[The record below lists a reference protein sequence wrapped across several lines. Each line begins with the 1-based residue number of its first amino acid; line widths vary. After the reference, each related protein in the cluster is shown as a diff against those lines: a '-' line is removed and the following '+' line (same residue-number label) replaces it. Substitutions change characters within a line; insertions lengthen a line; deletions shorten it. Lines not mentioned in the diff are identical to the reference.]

1 MILRRFPQS
10 LKDQNWTAIA
20 IELLVVVV
28 GVFIGLQAS
37 NWNGELRDH
46 QREHA
51 YLLRI
56 SAELDESIASIE
68 QSIDLTRQRMAMNQL
83 ALDSA
88 LDPALVRADPG
99 RFIQSIKQ
107 GGYTYAPN
115 VHSYTFEEIKS
126 NGELGIFS
134 DPRLP
139 LDLMAFYADMQS
151 RTQWNELHALFQSE
165 YVKRSVGILSP
176 GQMALEPD
184 ASGSIRSDDIDGV
197 MATYHRMLTRTE
209 FLEWVP
215 ETLQNR
221 RTDLQYGR
229 DILKS
234 AQDLRDR
241 VRAQAGQ
248 TPLAR
253 TPATATPHTDESK

>member
-1 MILRRFPQS
+1 MILRRLSQS
-10 LKDQNWTAIA
+10 LKEQNWTAIWV
-20 IELLVVVV
+20 EFVLVVA
-28 GVFIGLQAS
+28 GVFLGIQVA
-37 NWNGELRDH
+37 NWNGDLRDQ
-46 QREHA
+46 QREHG

-68 QSIDLTRQRMAMNQL
+68 QSNELTQRRMVMNQL
-83 ALDSA
+83 AIDSA
-88 LDPALVRADPG
+88 LDPSLVQADPG

-115 VHSYTFEEIKS
+115 VHGYTFEEIKS

-134 DPRLP
+134 DQKLS
-139 LDLMAFYADMQS
+139 LDLMAFYADIQS
-151 RTQWNELHALFQSE
+151 RTQWNELRALFQSE
-165 YVKRSVGILSP
+165 YVKRAAGILSP
-176 GQMALEPD
+176 DQMALEPD

-197 MATYHRMLTRTE
+197 MATYHRMLARTE

-215 ETLQNR
+215 VTLQNR
-221 RTDLQYGR
+221 RTDLRYGR

-241 VRAQAGQ
+241 VRAQSGQ
-248 TPLAR
+248 SPLAH
-253 TPATATPHTDESK
+253 TPAPATPDPDKSK